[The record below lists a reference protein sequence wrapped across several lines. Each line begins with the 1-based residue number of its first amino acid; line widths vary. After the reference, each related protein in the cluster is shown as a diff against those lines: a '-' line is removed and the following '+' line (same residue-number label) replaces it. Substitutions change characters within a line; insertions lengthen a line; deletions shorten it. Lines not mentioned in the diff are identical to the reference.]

1 MWMRVLLA
9 IFMITVLFLTGP
21 VMHYALA
28 APTAGSPVVSGKLK
42 GDYARITFT
51 WPEAVKFKTAMSG
64 NALTITFDKPLLSS
78 PAGALTGLAPYVENA
93 TLSADKRSVTL
104 KLNQPYPVRSFVSGT
119 SSGIDLMKV
128 ASRPV
133 EKKQEAPAPTAPVAE
148 KKPEPA
154 AQPVQTAQLPQQPP
168 AMTKPATPAATP
180 QAKPQTPKKP
190 DPIKPVV
197 AEKKIPQASPKE
209 APKTTAKTS
218 FPAPAEKPQA
228 PAKTEKAEAKK
239 EAPPAPTPASPP
251 VAETEKTPEKPV
263 ETAEKKEPEKPQEK
277 LVKKVEAPKKPKLEI
292 DVVEK
297 TAASGK
303 QMIVT
308 VHKRNV
314 NAEFYFPWKERT
326 ASAIFTRGPYLWV
339 IFDKPTAIN
348 LNSLS
353 TILPDYISDVE
364 AMDYP
369 GYTVLRMTTT
379 SPVYAAARHRRNTYE
394 WILTVS
400 RRSIIPAFPIVID
413 TVSHPPLKPNVLVN
427 LLQTTQP
434 LELVDPVLGDTLE
447 VVPTHADGK
456 GVFPGRNF
464 VDFQLLRTAQGLAI
478 KKINSDVRTAKLRNG
493 LRLMTPGEGVAM
505 SANLPPLNLDQFIE
519 AESVAGTFLPYERWK
534 AEDAVAFYAKKHMLQ
549 NQIVRANDQKASFLR
564 TELAQ
569 LLMAE
574 GYNYEA
580 IGVLSQIKAKDPE
593 HYEIYQL
600 AALRGAANFMVDRI
614 AEANLDFADPSLEGE
629 EEVDLWKRATDVMMG
644 GKKNMRFLHFN
655 PEYITHY
662 PPRIR
667 QKLAIIAADQLL
679 GRHRYVE
686 FSKVLAA
693 IRKDKN
699 LDEIGDHLDY
709 LQGRMHADVE
719 NFDEAVKKF
728 TTLINESK
736 NRFVQVRA
744 EFALATLEYEMGKI
758 DRAQL
763 IDKIDR
769 LRYIWRGDSL
779 ELAILNLLG
788 DLSAAEKKYPL
799 ALRAW
804 KDIITNY
811 PGTQQASDVAGKMA
825 TVFVKLFNEGQA
837 DTMEPLEA
845 LALYDEFRE
854 LTPIG
859 KEGDK
864 MIQNLADRLAGVDLL
879 DRAAALLSHQVKYRL
894 EKEERSR
901 VGARLGLIY
910 LLNREPRKTLEV
922 LELTGYGA
930 LPPELQRQRNHLAA
944 MAYGDIGDTKT
955 ALDMLK
961 DDYSDEAKNIRLD
974 LFWDIKDWKNVVA
987 SAEDILAS
995 RRDLTAPLNDTEAQT
1010 LIRLAVAYT
1019 FESDSLQLQ
1028 YLRDYFSPLMEGNP
1042 LKPRFMFISNDSGP
1056 IDPKNMAGFE
1066 KEISGI
1072 QSYLENFRS
1081 QVQEK
1086 GLSSIN

>member
-9 IFMITVLFLTGP
+9 IFMIAVLFLTGP

-78 PAGALTGLAPYVENA
+78 PASALAGLAPYVESTA
-93 TLSADKRSVTL
+93 LSADKRSVTL

-133 EKKQEAPAPTAPVAE
+133 EKKPQTPPAAPVTE

-154 AQPVQTAQLPQQPP
+154 PQVAQAPVLPKQPP
-168 AMTKPATPAATP
+168 AMTKPPSPATTP
-180 QAKPQTPKKP
+180 QAKPTTQ
-190 DPIKPVV
+190 
-197 AEKKIPQASPKE
+197 KE
-209 APKTTAKTS
+209 APKTVAKAD
-218 FPAPAEKPQA
+218 FPAPAEKPQV
-228 PAKTEKAEAKK
+228 PAKPEKTEAKK
-239 EAPPAPTPASPP
+239 EAPPAPPAPAPAPAP
-251 VAETEKTPEKPV
+251 VSAAGKTPEKPIDTT
-263 ETAEKKEPEKPQEK
+263 EEKAPEKPAEK
-277 LVKKVEAPKKPKLEI
+277 AEAPKKAKREI

-314 NAEFYFPWKERT
+314 DAEFYFPWKERT
-326 ASAIFTRGPYLWV
+326 ASAVFTRGPYLWV
-339 IFDKPTAIN
+339 VFDKPTAIN

-353 TILPDYISDVE
+353 TILPDYISAVE

-369 GYTVLRMTTT
+369 GYTVLRMTAT

-400 RRSIIPAFPIVID
+400 RRSVIPAFPIVID
-413 TVSHPPLKPNVLVN
+413 PISHPPLKPNVLVN

-456 GVFPGRNF
+456 GVFPERNF

-478 KKINSDVRTAKLRNG
+478 KIINSEVRVAKLRNG
-493 LRLMTPGEGVAM
+493 LRLMTPGEGVAL
-505 SANLPPLNLDQFIE
+505 SANLPPLDLDQFIE
-519 AESVAGTFLPYERWK
+519 AESAAGTFFPYARWK

-600 AALRGAANFMVDRI
+600 AALRGAANFMVDRV

-644 GKKNMRFLHFN
+644 GKKNMRFMHFE
-655 PEYITHY
+655 PQYIAHY
-662 PPRIR
+662 PPKMR

-679 GRHRYVE
+679 GRHRYKE
-686 FSKVLAA
+686 FNQVLEAL
-693 IRKDKN
+693 DKGGQLN
-699 LDEIGDHLDY
+699 EIGDQADY
-709 LQGRMHADVE
+709 LIGRMLADSGS
-719 NFDEAVKKF
+719 NDEAIAVF
-728 TTLINESK
+728 TRIINESK

-758 DRAQL
+758 DRAGL
-763 IDKIDR
+763 IDKLDR

-788 DLSAAEKKYPL
+788 DLNATEKRYPQ

-825 TVFVKLFNEGQA
+825 TVFVKLFNEGLA
-837 DTMEPLEA
+837 DAMEPLEA

-859 KEGDK
+859 TDGDK

-910 LLNREPRKTLEV
+910 LFNREPRKTLEV

-930 LPPELQRQRNHLAA
+930 LPPDLQRQRNHLAA

-995 RRDLTAPLNDTEAQT
+995 RRALTAPLSSPEAQT

-1019 FESDSLQLQ
+1019 FQGDTLQLQ

-1072 QSYLENFRS
+1072 QSYLENYRS